1 MQGLNGYSIE
11 DKILFAG
18 PFRKRSEREAE
29 RKRLQEQKRKDY
41 RAKFQGVNLFIKN
54 LDDSIDEDRLRHEF
68 SKFGN
73 ITSVKV
79 CSDHCSIIHAETRR
93 YLVI

>member
-29 RKRLQEQKRKDY
+29 KKRQRDQKRLEQ
-41 RAKFQGVNLFIKN
+41 RAKYQGVNLFIKN
-54 LDDSIDEDRLRHEF
+54 LDDSIDDERLRREF

-73 ITSVKV
+73 ITSAKV
-79 CSDHCSIIHAETRR
+79 CSNHRSIIHAETRIH
-93 YLVI
+93 LVI